1 MSGKN
6 NMAMYREKKGLSKQ
20 KLSQLTG
27 ISPSNLYHI
36 ETGKIFAYP
45 GWRKRISEALDVPE
59 AELFP
64 EEQAKEA

>member
-36 ETGKIFAYP
+36 ETGKIFVYP

-59 AELFP
+59 ADLFP
-64 EEQAKEA
+64 EEQAEEA